1 MKTLDIDDAAIDIH
15 PGADV
20 DLEHMNDWLRKQ
32 EGYLEGLK
40 FTVAEK
46 LDGHDVHY
54 HYDYPA
60 SFTPEQQQQAQSLV
74 QKVKKQLVNR
84 VPSVARF

>member
-1 MKTLDIDDAAIDIH
+1 MSVLMRTLDIDDATIDIQ

-20 DLEHMNDWLRKQ
+20 DLEHMNQWLRKQ

-40 FTVAEK
+40 FTIAEK

-60 SFTPEQQQQAQSLV
+60 SFTSEQQQQAQSLV
-74 QKVKKQLVNR
+74 QKVKKQFLHV
-84 VPSVARF
+84 